1 MGNNQAVEL
10 LNVLC
15 EKFGIAIDW
24 TAQNVMPYLQELMGK
39 IVNYELWTSVVW
51 LIIFTVPFLAS
62 IIFFVHYIRKI
73 MDHNNIDDVDITFLV
88 LLLFVAI
95 IFFILIVP
103 QILDIITC
111 FTFPEKIV
119 IDMIQSME

>member
-10 LNVLC
+10 LNALC

-39 IVNYELWTSVVW
+39 IVNYELWASVVW
-51 LIIFTVPFLAS
+51 LVIFIIPFLAS
-62 IIFFVHYIRKI
+62 VIFFIYYIRKI
-73 MDHNNIDDVDITFLV
+73 MDHNNIDDVDIGILV
-88 LLLFVAI
+88 LLFFVAI
-95 IFFILIVP
+95 IFFILAIFQVF
-103 QILDIITC
+103 DIITC

>member
-1 MGNNQAVEL
+1 MENNQAIEL
-10 LNVLC
+10 LNALC

-51 LIIFTVPFLAS
+51 LVIFTVPFLAS
-62 IIFFVHYIRKI
+62 IIFFVYYIRKI
-73 MDHNNIDDVDITFLV
+73 MNHNNIDDVDITFLV
-88 LLLFVAI
+88 LLLFAAI